1 MFSFACP
8 VLFSDV
14 LCDGS
19 VGREGFL
26 VGRVGGTGDFVEF
39 GRLGSFFSRPLAF
52 GFGGRVGREGL

>member
-19 VGREGFL
+19 VGKEGFL
-26 VGRVGGTGDFVEF
+26 VGRVGGAGETGA
-39 GRLGSFFSRPLAF
+39 GRLGSFFSRPLAV
-52 GFGGRVGREGL
+52 GFGGRVGREG

>member
-19 VGREGFL
+19 VGRDGFL
-26 VGRVGGTGDFVEF
+26 VGRVGGAGDFLEA
-39 GRLGSFFSRPLAF
+39 GRLGGWETGPLDQPKI
-52 GFGGRVGREGL
+52 

>member
-1 MFSFACP
+1 MFSFAFS
-8 VLFSDV
+8 VLFPDL

-26 VGRVGGTGDFVEF
+26 VGRVGGAGDFLEF

-52 GFGGRVGREGL
+52 GFGGRVGREG

>member
-8 VLFSDV
+8 VLFSDM

-19 VGREGFL
+19 VGRVGFL
-26 VGRVGGTGDFVEF
+26 VGRVGGTGA

-52 GFGGRVGREGL
+52 GFGGRVGREG